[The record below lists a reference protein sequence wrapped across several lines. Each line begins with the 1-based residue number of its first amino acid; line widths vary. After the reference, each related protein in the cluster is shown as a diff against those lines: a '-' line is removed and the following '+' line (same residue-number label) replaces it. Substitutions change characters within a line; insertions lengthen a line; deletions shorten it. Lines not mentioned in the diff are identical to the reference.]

1 MSPAGITSAG
11 QALGTGGTLSMRLQ
25 ALWWGERSVPWSLR
39 ALSAV
44 FGAAVRMRRAAY
56 ASGLFVRSRVGR
68 PVIVVGNISVGGSGK
83 TPLVV
88 WLCEQLASLGAR
100 PGIVLRGY
108 GGSAARAA
116 TPLRVTP
123 DADVAQV
130 GDEALLL
137 ARRTGVPVAV
147 GRDRVR
153 AARAL
158 LAEGVRVIVADDGL
172 QHLRLARDLELA
184 VVDAR
189 RGLGNGLLL
198 PAGPL
203 REPASRLTQVDV
215 VVING
220 TPLHGGTEPG
230 RDTARAHA
238 TESPRNSEPYGPAHF
253 SPPASMPCLHMQ
265 LQGEQLTALD
275 ARATPMPLASLAG
288 RRVHA
293 VAGIGHP
300 ERFFLQL
307 RAAGID
313 VVAHAF
319 PDHHAYRREELVFAE
334 ALPLLMTEKDAVK
347 CQGLGLG
354 NAWYLPVA
362 ASFPPDEAFALRE
375 RLRQLLA
382 RSARATRH

>member
-1 MSPAGITSAG
+1 MSTD
-11 QALGTGGTLSMRLQ
+11 GTLSMRLQ
-25 ALWWGERSVPWSLR
+25 AMWWGERAVPWSLR
-39 ALSAV
+39 ALSV
-44 FGAAVRMRRAAY
+44 LFGAAVRLRRAAY
-56 ASGLFVRSRVGR
+56 ASGLLMRSRVGP

-88 WLCEQLASLGAR
+88 WLCEQLASLGVRA
-100 PGIVLRGY
+100 GIVLRGY
-108 GGSAARAA
+108 GGRAARGGAPVRVSADTDAA
-116 TPLRVTP
+116 E
-123 DADVAQV
+123 V

-137 ARRTGVPVAV
+137 ARRTGAPVAV

-153 AARAL
+153 AARLL

-189 RGLGNGLLL
+189 RGLGNGRLL

-203 REPASRLTQVDV
+203 REPPARLAQVDV
-215 VVING
+215 VVMNG
-220 TPLHGGTEPG
+220 ATPSGGLPL
-230 RDTARAHA
+230 
-238 TESPRNSEPYGPAHF
+238 
-253 SPPASMPCLHMQ
+253 PASTPCLHMQ
-265 LQGEQLTALD
+265 LQGERLIALD
-275 ARATPMPLASLAG
+275 GRAPPIPLASLAG

-307 RAAGID
+307 RAAGIE

-319 PDHHAYRREELVFAE
+319 PDHHPYRAEELVFPE

-347 CQGLGLG
+347 CQGFGLG
-354 NAWYLPVA
+354 DAWYLPVA

-375 RLRQLLA
+375 RLRQLLGLPA
-382 RSARATRH
+382 RPARR